1 MFPNCYTL
9 FHNSQNIFQTFST
22 KGATESIFTR
32 FDLEN
37 ILSRLAFETGTVNN
51 NLIINSKS
59 LQPLLLGAVTILRH
73 VARYETPT
81 SAGLRP
87 ATLLKKRL
95 WHRCFPV
102 NFAKFLRTPFSTEHL
117 RWLLLFPEKDYKKI
131 CLNMYPSTTKVLKKI
146 LKINDC
152 LGTTQFMCNKQ

>member
-95 WHRCFPV
+95 WHRCFPMD
-102 NFAKFLRTPFSTEHL
+102 FAKFLRTPFFKEHL
-117 RWLLLFPEKDYKKI
+117 LWLLLQK
-131 CLNMYPSTTKVLKKI
+131 
-146 LKINDC
+146 
-152 LGTTQFMCNKQ
+152 QFSNFATSNHHKSYC

>member
-73 VARYETPT
+73 VQDTKLRR
-81 SAGLRP
+81 RP
-87 ATLLKKRL
+87 A
-95 WHRCFPV
+95 
-102 NFAKFLRTPFSTEHL
+102 
-117 RWLLLFPEKDYKKI
+117 
-131 CLNMYPSTTKVLKKI
+131 
-146 LKINDC
+146 
-152 LGTTQFMCNKQ
+152 LGLQLY